1 MHHLFSGDTQKPKG
15 GSSFAVRRWLLLAVI
30 LSGMVL
36 LALRAID
43 LQVMKK
49 QFLQSQGAKRH
60 ISTVPVSAYRG
71 RILDRYGEIMAISSP
86 VLSVWVNPQELD
98 RSKVQQIVKMIELLD
113 LPESK
118 INVLSDENPTRRFM
132 YLKRRINPELAE
144 KIKALEIDGVY
155 FEREFK
161 RFYPA
166 GAMSAH
172 LVGFTSI
179 DDVGQEGIERAY
191 EKSLKGKPGSKR
203 VIRDGRRRIIEDVE
217 SIEEPVPGKDVTLS
231 IDRRIQYLAF
241 RELQN
246 AFIENRAK
254 SASLVVLD
262 AKTGEVLAAVT
273 HPAFNPNSRKNL
285 GRGVYR
291 NRAITDVFEP
301 GSTVKPFVVAA
312 ALDGG
317 YVEEDAVIQTSG
329 SYQIGRNWV
338 RDVHNYG
345 TLTLTKVL
353 KKSSNVAVSKI
364 ALLMPDEYMWRV
376 YTSLGFGMPANV
388 GFPGEAK
395 GSLLD
400 LLKWHDFAQATL
412 SFGYGLSTSTLQLA
426 RAYTALADDGI
437 LHSVS
442 LLKREHDEGAKRVFK
457 AETAIKVRK
466 MLEHV
471 IKRDGTA
478 YRARVKGYRVAGK
491 TGTVKKAE
499 AGGYSEKDYFSVFVG
514 IAPASNPRFVIA
526 VMVDEPSK
534 DKYYGGLVAA
544 PVFSRVM
551 TGTLRIYGIEPDKK
565 DTMPTVLGKKETD
578 ETPRLD

>member
-1 MHHLFSGDTQKPKG
+1 MHHLFSGDTQQPKV
-15 GSSFAVRRWLLLAVI
+15 SLTYAIRRRLLLIVI
-30 LSGMVL
+30 LFGMVI

-43 LQVMKK
+43 LQVVKK

-60 ISTVPVSAYRG
+60 VSTVPVSAYRG

-86 VLSVWVNPQELD
+86 VLSVWMNPQELD
-98 RSKVQQIVKMIELLD
+98 RTQVQQIVQMVHLLE

-118 INVLSDENPTRRFM
+118 IDILNNENSNQRFV
-132 YLKRRINPELAE
+132 YLKRRISPELAA
-144 KIKALEIDGVY
+144 KIKKLQISGIY

-172 LVGFTSI
+172 LVGFTNI
-179 DDVGQEGIERAY
+179 DDIGQEGIEHAY
-191 EKSLKGKPGSKR
+191 EQSLKGKPGLKR

-217 SIEEPVPGKDVTLS
+217 SVKEPVPGKDITLS

-246 AFIENRAK
+246 AFIEHQAK

-262 AKTGEVLAAVT
+262 AKNGEVLAAVT
-273 HPAFNPNSRKNL
+273 HPAFNPNNRKNL
-285 GRGVYR
+285 KGNLYR

-317 YVEEDAVIQTSG
+317 YVDDDAKIQTAG
-329 SYQIGRNWV
+329 SYQVGRNWV

-345 TLTLTKVL
+345 TLTLTRVL

-364 ALLMPDEYMWRV
+364 ALLMPDEYLWSV
-376 YTSLGFGMPANV
+376 YTGLGFGVSANV

-395 GSLLD
+395 GSLLEVM
-400 LLKWHDFAQATL
+400 KWHDFAKATL
-412 SFGYGLSTSTLQLA
+412 SFGYGLSTSVLQLA

-437 LHSVS
+437 LHSVT
-442 LLKREHDEGAKRVFK
+442 LLKREHDDEAKRIFK
-457 AETAIKVRK
+457 AETARKVRK
-466 MLEHV
+466 MLEQV

-478 YRARVKGYRVAGK
+478 YRARVNGYRVAGK

-499 AGGYSEKDYFSVFVG
+499 AGGYSDKRYFSVFVG
-514 IAPASNPRFVIA
+514 MAPASNPRFVIA
-526 VMVDEPSK
+526 VMVDEPGK

-544 PVFSRVM
+544 PVFSKVM
-551 TGTLRIYGIEPDKK
+551 TGSLRIYGIEPDKK
-565 DTMPTVLGKKETD
+565 ETMPTVLTKE
-578 ETPRLD
+578 